1 MDRRAIR
8 THEAPGP
15 RCVVPPAA
23 GPSYA
28 KPSAERPGPLDRAM
42 CETRRGPV
50 T

>member
-8 THEAPGP
+8 THVAPGP
-15 RCVVPPAA
+15 RCVVLPAL
-23 GPSYA
+23 GPSSA

-42 CETRRGPV
+42 RETRGGPV

>member
-8 THEAPGP
+8 TQEAPGP
-15 RCVVPPAA
+15 RCVVLPAA

-42 CETRRGPV
+42 RETRGGPES
-50 T
+50 